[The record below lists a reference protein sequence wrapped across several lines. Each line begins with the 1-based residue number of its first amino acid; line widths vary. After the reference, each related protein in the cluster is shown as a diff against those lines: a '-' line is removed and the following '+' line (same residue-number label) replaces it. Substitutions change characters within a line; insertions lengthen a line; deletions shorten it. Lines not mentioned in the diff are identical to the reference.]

1 MNHVKGSVVRDGK
14 TYGGL
19 LSRYLSTLITGGD
32 SSEIMEKSDRRELC
46 SDEFIQEVSDYELPP
61 LSHFEIYANKNRVY
75 KSTNLPFYKF
85 SPTPQEL
92 KAYEDEQNEI
102 KRIKEIERKRKLDE
116 KRNGKAKATETTKK
130 TKRKRQSMGGH
141 HLVRVSDAIP
151 GPSSQSKSP
160 NSSSQGKRIN
170 IDFRVS

>member
-1 MNHVKGSVVRDGK
+1 MTFVNS
-14 TYGGL
+14 TNGG
-19 LSRYLSTLITGGD
+19 TW
-32 SSEIMEKSDRRELC
+32 EIDMETFEL
-46 SDEFIQEVSDYELPP
+46 EWRPY
-61 LSHFEIYANKNRVY
+61 IYANKNRVY

-170 IDFRVS
+170 IDFRVSWAF